1 VNIISPEEQVQKMM
15 AIIYQIPMG
24 LIETD
29 LQGNIKQMNAKS
41 VQLLMPYFYK
51 NRLNGTN
58 LHELLEKIAAEL
70 LIKVNKF
77 QEPNGTIINQK
88 RQEISFGNDLNK
100 GIKQQFI
107 FTVNKL
113 DEKSLMYIFDDISEL
128 YKKERE
134 LSLSIQDKAIEQSKF
149 EMASG
154 VLHDIG
160 NAVVG
165 FGSYI
170 TRIKRSFEQNDITTL
185 ENLKGFIEKNQI
197 TISETLGEKKA
208 NAIVEL
214 LDGILTNQRTNLS
227 EIKQTIHEQ
236 MKIIGHVQE
245 ILNIQRQYV
254 VGQSTERTL
263 VNIRSICNDSISMI
277 TGSFEKKGIQF
288 NFEAPV
294 LIPKIKGD
302 RTRLMQVVLN
312 LLKNAIESFN
322 DSEKKDKLIDVKVF
336 TDQQKITIQIK
347 DNGKGFDSLTAEKI
361 FQRGFTTKSEGSG
374 LGLANCRNIIQGHNG
389 DITLTSEGIDKGA
402 TSTIVFNL
410 IPDLKTH
417 E

>member
-15 AIIYQIPMG
+15 SIIYQIPMG

-29 LQGNIKQMNAKS
+29 MQGNIKQMNARS

-51 NRLNGTN
+51 NQLNGTN
-58 LHELLEKIAAEL
+58 LHDLLEKIAAEL
-70 LIKVNKF
+70 LVKVNKF
-77 QEPNGTIINQK
+77 QESNGTIINQK
-88 RQEISFGNDLNK
+88 RQEISFGTDLK
-100 GIKQQFI
+100 KDIKQQFI

-165 FGSYI
+165 FGSYV
-170 TRIKRSFEQNDITTL
+170 TRIKRSFEQNDIATL

-197 TISETLGEKKA
+197 AISESLGEKKA

-214 LDGILTNQRTNLS
+214 LDGILSNQRTNLS
-227 EIKQTIHEQ
+227 EIKHTINEQ

-254 VGQSTERTL
+254 VGQSSERTL
-263 VNIRSICNDSISMI
+263 VNIRSIINDSISMI

-322 DSEKKDKLIDVKVF
+322 DSEKKDKSIDVKVF
-336 TDQQKITIQIK
+336 THQQKITIQIK
-347 DNGKGFDSLTAEKI
+347 DNGKGFDSITAENL

-389 DITLTSEGIDKGA
+389 DITLTSDGIDKGA
-402 TSTIVFNL
+402 TSTIIFNL
-410 IPDLKTH
+410 IPDLKTQ

>member
-1 VNIISPEEQVQKMM
+1 
-15 AIIYQIPMG
+15 
-24 LIETD
+24 
-29 LQGNIKQMNAKS
+29 MNAKS

>member
-1 VNIISPEEQVQKMM
+1 
-15 AIIYQIPMG
+15 
-24 LIETD
+24 
-29 LQGNIKQMNAKS
+29 
-41 VQLLMPYFYK
+41 
-51 NRLNGTN
+51 
-58 LHELLEKIAAEL
+58 
-70 LIKVNKF
+70 
-77 QEPNGTIINQK
+77 
-88 RQEISFGNDLNK
+88 
-100 GIKQQFI
+100 
-107 FTVNKL
+107 
-113 DEKSLMYIFDDISEL
+113 
-128 YKKERE
+128 
-134 LSLSIQDKAIEQSKF
+134 
-149 EMASG
+149 
-154 VLHDIG
+154 
-160 NAVVG
+160 VG

-410 IPDLKTH
+410 IPDLKTQ